1 MGAGGTP
8 LLLIAERR
16 RAALDLVKRKEPSCY
31 LKKSSVIYVLPSK
44 RLDLAVRRA
53 LRPFVNIQALVAKRL
68 NSSYSK
74 LDDYQDRMNRGER
87 LNQDQLDAVSK
98 HQEVSNNLEFAK
110 ELQRS
115 FMALSQDIQKT
126 IKKTAR
132 REQLMREEAEQKRL
146 KTVLELQYILDK
158 LGDDEVRSDL
168 KQGTNG
174 ISILT
179 EAELST
185 LDEFY
190 KLVEPERDM
199 NIRLNEQYEQASI
212 HLWDL
217 LEGKEKPICGTTYKA
232 LKEIVERI
240 LQTSYFDSTHNHQ
253 NGLCEEEE
261 TASAPAVEDSVTEA
275 EPEPTEEYTEPSEV
289 ESTEYVNRQFMAE
302 AQFSNNEKE
311 QVDEWTV
318 ETVEVVNSLQ
328 QPQATSPPVPDAHT
342 LTTVAQADPLIR
354 RQRVQDLMAQM
365 QGPYNFMQ
373 DSMLEF
379 ENQALDPAIVSAQPM
394 NPQTLQIPQMVC
406 PPVHA
411 ESRLAQTTQVPVQ
424 PEATQASITLS
435 TDQTPTSSPLPAAS
449 QPQVFQAASSK
460 PLHSSGINVNAAPFQ
475 SMQTV
480 FNMNAPVPPV
490 NEPETLKQQNQYQ
503 TGYNQ
508 TFSNQPHPVEQSE
521 LQQEQQLQT
530 VVGTYHGSPDQSHQV
545 AGNHQQPP
553 QQNTGFPRNG
563 QPYYNSRGVS
573 RGGSRGT
580 RGLMN
585 GYRGPANG
593 FRGGYD
599 GYRPSF
605 ANTPNSGYTQAQ
617 FNAPRDYPNYQRDGY
632 QQNFK
637 RGSGQSGPR
646 GAPRGRGGPP
656 RPNRGMPQMNAQQE
670 VHSKG
675 IIFIAHKDKTTVVS
689 FILPGYGKKC
699 RLRCMFCPKRTVNE
713 KDLNG
718 KYLDDKLK
726 QNHSTVTAWR
736 KSKYERKLPCFWWK
750 SYRSDYDKYYISF
763 LIMGNQELSLKMQR
777 KKVDNR
783 IRIQIENG
791 VAERHRTL
799 FVIVGDR
806 GKDQVVI
813 LHHML
818 SKAAVKARPT
828 VLWCYKKELGFSS
841 HRKKR
846 MRQLQK
852 KIKSGMLDLKQDD
865 PFELFIAATNIRYCY
880 YNETHKILGN
890 TFGMCDFEALTP
902 NLLARTIETVEGG
915 GIIAIL
921 LRTMNSLK
929 QLYTMT
935 MDVHSRY
942 RTEAHQDVVGRFNER
957 FILSLVSCK
966 TCVVVDDQLNIL
978 PISSHA
984 ANISALPP
992 RSQAKGVL
1000 KFIEAI
1006 SEKTLRSTVALTAA
1020 RGRGKSAALGLA
1032 IAGAVAFGY
1041 SNIFEHL
1048 DYEIIQSLN
1057 PEFSK
1062 AVVRVNVFR
1071 EHRQTIQYIHPADAV
1086 KLGQAELVVIDEAAA
1101 IPLPLVKNLL
1111 GPYLVFMASTING
1124 YEGTGRSLSL
1134 KLIQQLRQE
1143 SAQAQ
1148 ASLTAENKTTTTAKL
1163 SSARTLH
1170 EVSLQESIRYAPG
1183 DPVEKWL
1190 NDLLCLDCLN
1200 ITRIISGCPLP
1211 ETSSEIFL
1219 QRLMALYVASH
1230 YKNSPNDLQ
1239 MLSDAPAHHLFCLL
1253 PPVPPSQNSL
1263 PEVLAVVQVCLE
1275 GEISRQSIM
1284 NSLSRGKKASGDLIP
1299 WNISEQFQDPDF
1311 GSLSGGRIVRIAVHP
1326 DYQAMGYGSRALRLL
1341 QMYYEGKFP
1350 CLEEK
1355 VIQKPREIATVSS
1368 EAVSLLE
1375 EAVMPRK
1382 DLPPLLLKLSE
1393 RQAENLDYLG
1403 VSYGLTPRL
1412 LKFWKRALSRN
1423 ELEAVFIPYDLK
1435 RLEMYSRNMVD
1446 YHLIMDMIPII
1457 SRMYFLNKFGD
1468 MPLSATQAAL
1478 LLGIGLQHKSMDQLE
1493 KEIGLPSSQLMGL
1506 FNRTIRKVVQLFNS
1520 VQEKAVEEQMA
1531 VMKEVVMEPTLKTL
1545 NEDLEEAAKE
1555 FQEKHK
1561 NEIGKLKDLDLSQYI
1576 IRGDDEEWN
1585 EKRKAE
1591 VTTGP
1596 RQEKKF
1602 KKKNLKLK
1610 LKK

>member
-1 MGAGGTP
+1 
-8 LLLIAERR
+8 
-16 RAALDLVKRKEPSCY
+16 
-31 LKKSSVIYVLPSK
+31 
-44 RLDLAVRRA
+44 
-53 LRPFVNIQALVAKRL
+53 
-68 NSSYSK
+68 
-74 LDDYQDRMNRGER
+74 
-87 LNQDQLDAVSK
+87 
-98 HQEVSNNLEFAK
+98 
-110 ELQRS
+110 
-115 FMALSQDIQKT
+115 
-126 IKKTAR
+126 
-132 REQLMREEAEQKRL
+132 
-146 KTVLELQYILDK
+146 
-158 LGDDEVRSDL
+158 
-168 KQGTNG
+168 
-174 ISILT
+174 
-179 EAELST
+179 
-185 LDEFY
+185 
-190 KLVEPERDM
+190 
-199 NIRLNEQYEQASI
+199 
-212 HLWDL
+212 
-217 LEGKEKPICGTTYKA
+217 
-232 LKEIVERI
+232 
-240 LQTSYFDSTHNHQ
+240 
-253 NGLCEEEE
+253 
-261 TASAPAVEDSVTEA
+261 
-275 EPEPTEEYTEPSEV
+275 
-289 ESTEYVNRQFMAE
+289 
-302 AQFSNNEKE
+302 
-311 QVDEWTV
+311 
-318 ETVEVVNSLQ
+318 
-328 QPQATSPPVPDAHT
+328 
-342 LTTVAQADPLIR
+342 
-354 RQRVQDLMAQM
+354 
-365 QGPYNFMQ
+365 
-373 DSMLEF
+373 
-379 ENQALDPAIVSAQPM
+379 
-394 NPQTLQIPQMVC
+394 
-406 PPVHA
+406 
-411 ESRLAQTTQVPVQ
+411 
-424 PEATQASITLS
+424 
-435 TDQTPTSSPLPAAS
+435 
-449 QPQVFQAASSK
+449 
-460 PLHSSGINVNAAPFQ
+460 
-475 SMQTV
+475 
-480 FNMNAPVPPV
+480 
-490 NEPETLKQQNQYQ
+490 
-503 TGYNQ
+503 
-508 TFSNQPHPVEQSE
+508 
-521 LQQEQQLQT
+521 
-530 VVGTYHGSPDQSHQV
+530 
-545 AGNHQQPP
+545 
-553 QQNTGFPRNG
+553 
-563 QPYYNSRGVS
+563 
-573 RGGSRGT
+573 
-580 RGLMN
+580 
-585 GYRGPANG
+585 
-593 FRGGYD
+593 
-599 GYRPSF
+599 
-605 ANTPNSGYTQAQ
+605 
-617 FNAPRDYPNYQRDGY
+617 
-632 QQNFK
+632 
-637 RGSGQSGPR
+637 
-646 GAPRGRGGPP
+646 
-656 RPNRGMPQMNAQQE
+656 
-670 VHSKG
+670 
-675 IIFIAHKDKTTVVS
+675 
-689 FILPGYGKKC
+689 
-699 RLRCMFCPKRTVNE
+699 
-713 KDLNG
+713 
-718 KYLDDKLK
+718 
-726 QNHSTVTAWR
+726 
-736 KSKYERKLPCFWWK
+736 
-750 SYRSDYDKYYISF
+750 
-763 LIMGNQELSLKMQR
+763 MQR

-846 MRQLQK
+846 IRQLQK

-890 TFGMCDFEALTP
+890 TFGMCILQDFEALTP

-992 RSQAKGVL
+992 RSQEESQSPRDVELKELKESLQDTQPVGTLVDVCKTLDQAKGVL

-1041 SNIFEHL
+1041 SNIFVTSPSPDNLHTLFEFVFKGFDALQYQEHL

-1148 ASLTAENKTTTTAKL
+1148 ASVTAENKTTTTAKL

-1211 ETSSEIFL
+1211 ETCDLYYVNRDTLFCYHRASETFL

-1253 PPVPPSQNSL
+1253 PPVPPTQNSL

-1341 QMYYEGKFP
+1341 RMYYEGKFP

-1375 EAVMPRK
+1375 EALMPRK
-1382 DLPPLLLKLSE
+1382 DLPPLLLKMSE

-1412 LKFWKRALSRN
+1412 LKFWKRGGFVPVYLRQTPNDLTGEHSCIMLKMLNEEEEKTEESWLTAFWKDFRRRFLSLLSYQFSTFSPSLALNILQNRNVKQQIQSSLSRN

-1446 YHLIMDMIPII
+1446 YHLIMDMIPTI
-1457 SRMYFLNKFGD
+1457 SRMYFLKKFGD
-1468 MPLSATQAAL
+1468 MSLSATQAAL
-1478 LLGIGLQHKSMDQLE
+1478 LLGIGLQHKSMDHLE

-1506 FNRTIRKVVQLFNS
+1506 FNRTIRKVVQLFNG

-1531 VMKEVVMEPTLKTL
+1531 VMKEVVMEPTLKSL

-1576 IRGDDEEWN
+1576 IRGHDEEWN
-1585 EKRKAE
+1585 EVLSKAGQNASVVSLKSDKKRKSDVAL
-1591 VTTGP
+1591 GP

-1602 KKKNLKLK
+1602 KKKNPKLK